1 MTEVWLGILS
11 GAAFGF
17 VIQRVGATDPE
28 EMALGH
34 LMQDSR
40 IPRFMLLAVVF
51 AAIGLFSLQA
61 VGVGRTVILPLTI
74 GGILVGGTLFGL
86 GWGMAGYCPGT
97 CWAAVGEGRM
107 DAVFALLGG
116 FAGTAAF
123 AHLHAWLIPMIHAPT
138 NLGQVTMDSLFGG
151 RLTGLAVEVAFLLV
165 AVWLIGRLWRQ
176 GPEQSES

>member
-1 MTEVWLGILS
+1 MTEVLLGILS

-34 LMQDSR
+34 LMQDPR

-51 AAIGLFSLQA
+51 SAIGLFCLQS

-86 GWGMAGYCPGT
+86 GWGLAGYCPGT
-97 CWAAVGEGRM
+97 TWAAVGEGRV
-107 DAVFALLGG
+107 DAIFALVGG
-116 FAGTAAF
+116 LAGTAAF
-123 AHLHAWLIPMIHAPT
+123 AHLHAWIIPAVHAPS
-138 NLGQVTMDSLFGG
+138 NLGQVTMGDLFGHP
-151 RLTGLAVEVAFLLV
+151 LTGLVVEIAILLA
-165 AVWLIGRLWRQ
+165 AVWLIGRLWRH
-176 GPEQSES
+176 GPETP

>member
-1 MTEVWLGILS
+1 MTEVLLGIVS

-34 LMQDSR
+34 LMQDPR
-40 IPRFMLLAVVF
+40 IPRFMLLAVAF
-51 AAIGLFSLQA
+51 AAIGLFCLQA

-74 GGILVGGTLFGL
+74 GGILVGGVLFGL

-107 DAVFALLGG
+107 DAVFALMGG
-116 FAGTAAF
+116 LAGTAAF
-123 AHLHAWLIPMIHAPT
+123 AHLHGVLIPMIHAPT
-138 NLGQVTMDSLFGG
+138 NMGQITLGDWLGGSLA
-151 RLTGLAVEVAFLLV
+151 GLVIEVAVLLV
-165 AVWLIGRLWRQ
+165 AVWLIGRLWQ
-176 GPEQSES
+176 HDPESS

>member
-34 LMQDSR
+34 LMHDPR
-40 IPRFMLLAVVF
+40 IPRFMLLAVIF
-51 AAIGLFSLQA
+51 SAIGLFCLQA

-86 GWGMAGYCPGT
+86 GWGLAGYCPGT
-97 CWAAVGEGRM
+97 TWAAVGEGRM
-107 DAVFALLGG
+107 DAIFALIGG
-116 FAGTAAF
+116 LAGTAAF
-123 AHLHAWLIPMIHAPT
+123 AHLHAWLIPAVYAPI
-138 NLGQVTMDSLFGG
+138 NLGQATMGNLFGHP
-151 RLTGLAVEVAFLLV
+151 LTGLVVEIAVLLT
-165 AVWLIGRLWRQ
+165 AVWLIGRLWRH
-176 GPEQSES
+176 GPERS

>member
-17 VIQRVGATDPE
+17 IIQRVGATDPE

-40 IPRFMLLAVVF
+40 IPRFMLLAVTF
-51 AAIGLFSLQA
+51 AAVGLFFLQTA
-61 VGVGRTVILPLTI
+61 GVGRTVILPLTI

-116 FAGTAAF
+116 LAGTAAF
-123 AHLHAWLIPMIHAPT
+123 AHLHPWIVPAVYAPS
-138 NLGQVTMDSLFGG
+138 NMGQLTMADLFGS
-151 RLTGLAVEVAFLLV
+151 RLAGLGVEVAGLV
-165 AVWLIGRLWRQ
+165 FAVWLIGKIWRH
-176 GPEQSES
+176 GPESS